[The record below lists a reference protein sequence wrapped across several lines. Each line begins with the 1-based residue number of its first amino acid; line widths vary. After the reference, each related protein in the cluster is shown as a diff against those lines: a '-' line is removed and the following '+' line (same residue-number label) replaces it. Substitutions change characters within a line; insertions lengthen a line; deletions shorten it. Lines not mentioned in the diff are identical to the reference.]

1 MRKFLHGISKY
12 HKVLVYA
19 ALTAFLCFLFLFS
32 SKPSEDYC
40 GKFIDVGSFGTFPLN
55 CDSYDYI
62 DTAKEPVKLFEPKSI
77 RQTRP
82 LYVILASAL
91 GYTLSPIFKIL
102 PVESAAAQDPLLG
115 SSFYWG
121 FMLLNFTILV
131 LSLLLFDRIADIL
144 TERKFPQAL
153 KYLLGVYLVSNVVI
167 KTSFWSAHQQML
179 TILSPLLCVYIC
191 LKIVLAEELKARSV
205 YLFALAGGILLLTY
219 GNFLVLCPAII
230 LAVLIRL
237 YRSQSFSMRRAAR
250 LCIPA
255 GLIFIAPMAI
265 WSSILISINGSV
277 YSHEAAAYRQFIWV
291 FDKLS
296 VSFKDFY
303 DQLISFSTIYWT
315 SIYRTVFAFLVA
327 LILIKAYNHFV
338 KSKDAPD
345 AETAKN
351 NSMVAIVAVILMLY
365 AIFFWLM
372 GYYSERLTFTL
383 VPVVLCLIVLE
394 LNCLLARARPLTVKA
409 VYVVLLICA
418 GFWIYSNVKAYGP
431 FKDLSKINIS
441 KIYELK
447 I

>member
-1 MRKFLHGISKY
+1 MNRIFNGILKH
-12 HKVLVYA
+12 HKVAVYA
-19 ALTAFLCFLFLFS
+19 ALTAILCFLFLFS
-32 SKPSEDYC
+32 SKPAEDYC

-55 CDSYDYI
+55 CDSYDYV
-62 DTAKEPVKLFEPKSI
+62 DTAKEPIKLFDAKSI

-82 LYVILASAL
+82 LYVVLASTL
-91 GYTLSPIFKIL
+91 GYALSPVFKVL
-102 PVESAAAQDPLLG
+102 PVESVAAQDALLG

-131 LSLLLFDRIADIL
+131 VSLLLFDRIVDIL
-144 TERKFPQAL
+144 TERRVPQAL
-153 KYLLGVYLVSNVVI
+153 KYVFAVFLVSNVVI

-230 LAVLIRL
+230 LAVLIQL
-237 YRSQSFSMRRAAR
+237 YRSDGFTVKRAAW
-250 LCIPA
+250 LSIPA
-255 GLIFIAPMAI
+255 GLIFIAPMGI
-265 WSSILISINGSV
+265 WSLILISINGTV

-296 VSFKDFY
+296 VSFRDFY
-303 DQLISFSTIYWT
+303 DQLIAFSTLYWT
-315 SIYRTVFAFLVA
+315 SIYRTVLAFLVA
-327 LILIKAYNHFV
+327 LILVKAYNYFFR
-338 KSKDAPD
+338 SKDAAD
-345 AETAKN
+345 AESAKN
-351 NSMVAIVAVILMLY
+351 NSMVAIVAIILMLY
-365 AIFFWLM
+365 ALFFWLM

-394 LNCLLARARPLTVKA
+394 LSYLLARSRALTVRA

-418 GFWIYSNVKAYGP
+418 GFWIYTNVKAYGP
-431 FKDLSKINIS
+431 FKDLSKINHS